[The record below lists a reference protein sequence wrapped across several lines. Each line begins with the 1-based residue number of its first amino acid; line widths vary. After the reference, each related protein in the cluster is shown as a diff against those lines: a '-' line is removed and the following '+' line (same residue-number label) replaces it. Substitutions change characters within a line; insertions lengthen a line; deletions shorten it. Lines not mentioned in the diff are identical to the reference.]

1 MKHASQVIFE
11 RNSVEFVTVAA
22 EYCAFIERCEGQKR
36 AEFVDTLLKILPL
49 LYIKASMIPE
59 CEVMGED
66 GLEAFVTED
75 DYEVIRLNLQELMAD
90 CDDYLDV
97 FVEDMKYSD
106 TPIRKSIA
114 EDLTDI
120 YQVVKDFVCQFR
132 SGLNETMHDALAQC
146 REHFI
151 GYWGQT
157 LVNTMRALH
166 EVKYNSTEEEEEI
179 DD

>member
-1 MKHASQVIFE
+1 M
-11 RNSVEFVTVAA
+11 
-22 EYCAFIERCEGQKR
+22 
-36 AEFVDTLLKILPL
+36 L
-49 LYIKASMIPE
+49 PE
-59 CEVMGED
+59 CEVLGED
-66 GLEAFVTED
+66 NLETFVTED
-75 DYEVIRLNLQELMAD
+75 EYEVIRINLQELLAD
-90 CDDYLDV
+90 RDDYLDV

-114 EDLTDI
+114 EDLSDI
-120 YQVVKDFVCQFR
+120 YQVVKDFICQFR

-151 GYWGQT
+151 SYWGQT

-166 EVKYNSTEEEEEI
+166 EVKYSHTDNDEEEEF